1 MRTIPVLMTVALVG
15 LGTLA
20 AAALA
25 SEISLPRSPKLFAR
39 LDLNADGKITLP
51 EFKPRADLRFMSADG
66 NGDGAVTS
74 AEIEATFRK
83 YIERRRDRIMSA
95 MDADGDGT
103 ITRTELDNHVAGMF
117 NGADAD
123 KDGGLTLEEARNF
136 KIASWRTQNARKIG
150 D

>member
-1 MRTIPVLMTVALVG
+1 MRMLPVLMAATLAG

-20 AAALA
+20 AAA

-39 LDLNADGKITLP
+39 VDLNADGKITLP
-51 EFKPRADLRFMSADG
+51 EFKPRADLRFMGADG

-103 ITRTELDNHVAGMF
+103 ITRTELDNHVATMF
-117 NGADAD
+117 NGADTD

-136 KIASWRTQNARKIG
+136 KTASLRRQNARPAG